1 MALRNYSVDVARGA
15 LMLYIVAVIHGI
27 FWLWLLP
34 TKLGALFLFEMPCV
48 FIITGYAYFLY
59 QAMPARKNSEMGVA
73 SYIEFLLGRFTRI
86 LIPYFFYAVFC
97 IGYSY
102 VVREP
107 EWSMSEIVMA
117 WLNPF
122 QYGRGHRVGML
133 NWHLWFI
140 PPYLAVTAL
149 LPLATRITLPV
160 KMPLWA
166 YMLCSAA
173 AVFLCSLVQIDLLS
187 SVLSYGLWAV
197 FGYHL
202 AKVNLLA
209 TRNDYL
215 RVLAAALLTLLAF
228 ALFLPAGYSL
238 HMQENKF
245 PPNFIFFVFCAAW
258 IAFFLVV
265 LPLLPT
271 ALPEKLSRQVWLRP
285 FIKSGYS
292 IYIWQGAGYSLA
304 AYVGSTYH
312 YSKYIVW
319 GIALVLTVIFGM
331 LASPLE
337 RLRFRK

>member
-15 LMLYIVAVIHGI
+15 LMLYIVSFIHGI

-59 QAMPARKNSEMGVA
+59 QAMPTRVS
-73 SYIEFLLGRFTRI
+73 SYSEFLLGRFTRI
-86 LIPYFFYAVFC
+86 LIPYFFYALFC
-97 IGYSY
+97 IGYSF

-107 EWSMSEIVMA
+107 EWSMSEIAMA

-140 PPYLAVTAL
+140 APYLAVTAV
-149 LPLATRITLPV
+149 LPLVTRITLPARI
-160 KMPLWA
+160 PLWA
-166 YMLCSAA
+166 YMLCAA
-173 AVFLCSLVQIDLLS
+173 VAVFLCSFVQIELLS

-209 TRNDYL
+209 MRSDYL
-215 RVLAAALLTLLAF
+215 KVLAAALITLLAF
-228 ALFLPAGYSL
+228 GLFLPEGYSL
-238 HMQENKF
+238 RMQENKF

-258 IAFFLVV
+258 IALILV
-265 LPLLPT
+265 LIPLLPGT
-271 ALPEKLSRQVWLRP
+271 LPEKLYKQAWLRP

-292 IYIWQGAGYSLA
+292 IYIWQGAGYSIA
-304 AYVGSTYH
+304 VYIGSMYH
-312 YSKYIVW
+312 YSKFIVW